1 MLTREQEVVHRPEAI
16 VGGGL
21 LSRLRGDLRVRMDLS
36 KREVSK
42 HEPNPISKLALDL
55 LDGPVCGSR
64 IRALVVPIL
73 HERDRRVPRAAS
85 RVVAVQI
92 DGDG

>member
-1 MLTREQEVVHRPEAI
+1 VP
-16 VGGGL
+16 
-21 LSRLRGDLRVRMDLS
+21 
-36 KREVSK
+36 K
-42 HEPNPISKLALDL
+42 HESKPISKLALNL

-73 HERDRRVPRAAS
+73 HERDGRAPLAAS
-85 RVVAVQI
+85 RVVAVLI